1 MSDSKAMDLE
11 KTDFSSVGKGTA
23 AAPACS
29 ICLELVLDKGR
40 RSTAKLQCGHE
51 FHLDCIGSAFNAKG
65 AMQCPNCR
73 KVEKGRWLYANGNH
87 SSADFDIDGWV
98 TEDIYDLGY
107 SELPFGFQW
116 LPFRGFTQ
124 LASLFEEA
132 ESVPSFYHEF
142 MGNSM
147 FQDPTNSSTSS
158 HICPY
163 LALHGFP
170 NAMRAAPLSSAD
182 SVPDSGLFHQHPV
195 SLGGQSSSDMM
206 NSHSFPATEPPQ
218 THSWQQQHPLSFPF
232 SGNADQSASQYGVRM
247 SRNDTGNQHRLGSFV
262 HPHPLMHGS
271 VARSGSNLVGSVGPP
286 MTGEVRGHNSGLGSH
301 MYQPSLFSSSLLS
314 SPFTPIR
321 RMRPRGVTLVSSV
334 GAPSSAE
341 VGGFYGFSVSGSVN
355 RNHQEGDNLG
365 RHVDRF
371 YGWGRDGISPL
382 PWIPVEGESHWWGP
396 FNPSESPVPGGFTQ
410 RATPERA
417 THNCPENGY
426 QQMPP
431 PGLPPYM

>member
-1 MSDSKAMDLE
+1 MNDSKAMDLE
-11 KTDFSSVGKGTA
+11 KTEFSSDGKGAA

-29 ICLELVLDKGR
+29 ICLELVLDQGR

-73 KVEKGRWLYANGNH
+73 KVEKGRWLYANGNR

-107 SELPFGFQW
+107 SELPFGFQL

-132 ESVPSFYHEF
+132 ESMPSSYHEF
-142 MGNSM
+142 MSNSM
-147 FQDPTNSSTSS
+147 FRDHSNSSSSS

-182 SVPDSGLFHQHPV
+182 SIPENGLFHQHPS

-206 NSHSFPATEPPQ
+206 NSHSFPSTEPQ
-218 THSWQQQHPLSFPF
+218 SHNWQQQHSPSFPLS
-232 SGNADQSASQYGVRM
+232 GNVDQSASQYGVRM
-247 SRNDTGNQHRLGSFV
+247 ARNDTSSQHRLGSFV
-262 HPHPLMHGS
+262 HPHHLIHGS
-271 VARSGSNLVGSVGPP
+271 VARNGSNLVGSLGPP
-286 MTGEVRGHNSGLGSH
+286 VTGEIRGHNGGLGSH
-301 MYQPSLFSSSLLS
+301 MYHPSLYSSSLRS
-314 SPFTPIR
+314 SPFAPIR
-321 RMRPRGVTLVSSV
+321 RMRPRGLTLVSSIA
-334 GAPSSAE
+334 APSSAE

-355 RNHQEGDNLG
+355 RNHQEGESIG

-371 YGWGRDGISPL
+371 YGWGREGISPL
-382 PWIPVEGESHWWGP
+382 PWIPIEGESHWWNP
-396 FNPSESPVPGGFTQ
+396 FNPNQNPQSGNYTQ
-410 RATPERA
+410 RATAERS
-417 THNCPENGY
+417 TPNCPENGY
-426 QQMPP
+426 QHRPP
-431 PGLPPYM
+431 PRLPPYM

>member
-1 MSDSKAMDLE
+1 M
-11 KTDFSSVGKGTA
+11 
-23 AAPACS
+23 
-29 ICLELVLDKGR
+29 VL
-40 RSTAKLQCGHE
+40 H
-51 FHLDCIGSAFNAKG
+51 H
-65 AMQCPNCR
+65 CPNNCR
-73 KVEKGRWLYANGNH
+73 
-87 SSADFDIDGWV
+87 
-98 TEDIYDLGY
+98 
-107 SELPFGFQW
+107 
-116 LPFRGFTQ
+116 
-124 LASLFEEA
+124 
-132 ESVPSFYHEF
+132 
-142 MGNSM
+142 
-147 FQDPTNSSTSS
+147 
-158 HICPY
+158 
-163 LALHGFP
+163 
-170 NAMRAAPLSSAD
+170 
-182 SVPDSGLFHQHPV
+182 
-195 SLGGQSSSDMM
+195 
-206 NSHSFPATEPPQ
+206 
-218 THSWQQQHPLSFPF
+218 
-232 SGNADQSASQYGVRM
+232 
-247 SRNDTGNQHRLGSFV
+247 
-262 HPHPLMHGS
+262 S